1 MNRSDRTI
9 RTANEGD
16 LADIWTLLK
25 DILFLDRFSQ
35 DLIREKIFVNPA
47 PERMTN
53 GAIVSEAGGGIVGVM
68 QVVRRPADRKGW
80 IGLFG
85 VQASQQRTGIASELL
100 DHALGM
106 LKEQGV
112 EEVEVLAIPGNYFT
126 PGVDPRYTSALCFLE
141 KRGFQRFR
149 DCVNMIGRLDEAF
162 DVSGDIKRLEDAGLT
177 IRRATVADGPLLD
190 AYFSLEFGDDWRL
203 EAALAMANDPPALHL
218 ALKDGAVIAFSAHST
233 QNREWGFFGPMG
245 TSPQTRGL
253 GIGRVLLQLCL
264 NDLRDAGHKS
274 AVIPWVGPI
283 PFYSH
288 HAGCTVERV
297 FWRYRRY
304 LS

>member
-25 DILFLDRFSQ
+25 DILFLDHFSQ
-35 DLIREKIFVNPA
+35 DLIREKIFENPA
-47 PERMTN
+47 PDRM
-53 GAIVSEAGGGIVGVM
+53 AYDVIVSEVGGRIVGIM

-100 DHALGM
+100 DYALES
-106 LKEQGV
+106 LKGQDV

-126 PGVDPRYTSALCFLE
+126 PGVDPRYTPALCFLE

-149 DCVNMIGRLDEAF
+149 DCVNMIGRLDKAF

-190 AYFSLEFGDDWRL
+190 AYFSREFGDDWRL

-274 AVIPWVGPI
+274 SVIPWVGPI

-288 HAGCTVERV
+288 HAACTVERV
-297 FWRYRRY
+297 FWRYRRH
-304 LS
+304 LG

>member
-35 DLIREKIFVNPA
+35 DLIREKVFVNPA
-47 PERMTN
+47 PERMKYEM
-53 GAIVSEAGGGIVGVM
+53 IVSEAGGGIVGVM

-203 EAALAMANDPPALHL
+203 EAALAMANDPP
-218 ALKDGAVIAFSAHST
+218 GASSGVERRGRHRLQPPTRLRTASGASSVRWAPRRRPADLGLGGYCFSFAST
-233 QNREWGFFGPMG
+233 IFAMPG
-245 TSPQTRGL
+245 TSQPSSPGL
-253 GIGRVLLQLCL
+253 ARFRSIRTMPAVPSSGFSGGIGV
-264 NDLRDAGHKS
+264 
-274 AVIPWVGPI
+274 
-283 PFYSH
+283 
-288 HAGCTVERV
+288 T
-297 FWRYRRY
+297 
-304 LS
+304 